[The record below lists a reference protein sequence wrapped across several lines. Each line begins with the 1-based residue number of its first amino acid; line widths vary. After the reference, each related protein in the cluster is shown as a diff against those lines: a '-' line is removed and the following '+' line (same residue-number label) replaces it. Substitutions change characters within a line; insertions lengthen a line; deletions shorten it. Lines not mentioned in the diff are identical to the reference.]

1 MNKIL
6 KIIFILFFLNF
17 LEISTS
23 FSSMKNNIIAKVGNE
38 IITLI
43 ELENKINTTLVLTN
57 QEINQKNINNIKNLS
72 LKKLIDIKVKQ
83 SETKNYNIKIDEL
96 AIKSHMQRI
105 SKQLNLEPN
114 SLEEFFESNR
124 ISYDQYKE
132 EIQIEFLWQRLI
144 AEIYS
149 SKINITEDQ
158 IKKEINEFSSNN
170 KKIIEFKLAELEV
183 SYDNDSKNEI
193 VNEIKNSIKEI
204 GFSKSV
210 LKYSIS
216 NSSLNEGVIG
226 WVNSKSISSKLI
238 NEIKNLKIGD
248 ISKEILG
255 SETLIFYKMLDKR
268 INEISNQTN
277 SDQLRKNIIAQKKNE
292 LLNLYSNSHLSKK
305 KNNILIKLQ

>member
-1 MNKIL
+1 MNKIF
-6 KIIFILFFLNF
+6 KIFTIIFLLNIF
-17 LEISTS
+17 YTSISVS
-23 FSSMKNNIIAKVGNE
+23 LIKNNIIAKVGNE

>member
-1 MNKIL
+1 MNKIF
-6 KIIFILFFLNF
+6 KIFFIIFFLNIF
-17 LEISTS
+17 NLSIS
-23 FSSMKNNIIAKVGNE
+23 FSLIKNNIIAKVGNE

-83 SETKNYNIKIDEL
+83 SETKKYNIKIDEL
-96 AIKSHMQRI
+96 IIKNHMQRI
-105 SKQLNLEPN
+105 SKQLDLEPN

-132 EIQIEFLWQRLI
+132 EIEIEFLWQRLI

-158 IKKEINEFSSNN
+158 IEKEINEFSSNN
-170 KKIIEFKLAELEV
+170 EKIIEFKLAELEV
-183 SYDNDSKNEI
+183 RYDNDSKNEI

-210 LKYSIS
+210 LKYSVS
-216 NSSLNEGVIG
+216 NSSLDEGVIG
-226 WVNSKSISSKLI
+226 WVNSKAISSKLI

-277 SDQLRKNIIAQKKNE
+277 SDQLRKNIIVQKKNE

>member
-1 MNKIL
+1 
-6 KIIFILFFLNF
+6 
-17 LEISTS
+17 
-23 FSSMKNNIIAKVGNE
+23 
-38 IITLI
+38 
-43 ELENKINTTLVLTN
+43 
-57 QEINQKNINNIKNLS
+57 
-72 LKKLIDIKVKQ
+72 
-83 SETKNYNIKIDEL
+83 
-96 AIKSHMQRI
+96 MQRI
-105 SKQLNLEPN
+105 SKQLSLEPSN
-114 SLEEFFESNR
+114 LEEFFESNM

-132 EIQIEFLWQRLI
+132 EVEIEFLWQRLI

-158 IKKEINEFSSNN
+158 IEKEINEFSSNN
-170 KKIIEFKLAELEV
+170 EKIIEFKLAELEV
-183 SYDNDSKNEI
+183 RYDNDSKNEI

-210 LKYSIS
+210 LKYSVS
-216 NSSLNEGVIG
+216 NSSLDEGVIG